1 MRGYLAGRRRFG
13 YAKVALCAWAVRKGT
28 ENWVKIQPD
37 SSVSCE
43 QSENI
48 ERFRVNE
55 VPCQIFQ
62 PVGNSF
68 RAAWTL

>member
-13 YAKVALCAWAVRKGT
+13 YAKVALCAWAGGKAT
-28 ENWVKIQPD
+28 EKWVKI
-37 SSVSCE
+37 SVPYE

-48 ERFRVNE
+48 KRFRVNE

-62 PVGNSF
+62 PVENSS
-68 RAAWTL
+68 RAAWTV